1 MPQVY
6 AQALKEHELKPIS
19 SPKIEAQEIGEE
31 KDWVFKITVAEKPK
45 IDLGNYKEEIKKA
58 KKPAPKIWTPKEKG
72 KSDKDKDKK
81 ENPLAKVLET
91 LLKTTR
97 VEIPDLLIEN
107 ETNRLLAQTLEE
119 IKKLGLTIDSY
130 LSSVGKTPEILRKE
144 YQKQAEKTLKLE
156 FILAEVAERES
167 ISIEPQEIDDFIKK
181 APDEK
186 TKKALE
192 GRRYYLASALRK
204 QKTLDHLLSLYTN

>member
-1 MPQVY
+1 
-6 AQALKEHELKPIS
+6 
-19 SPKIEAQEIGEE
+19 
-31 KDWVFKITVAEKPK
+31 
-45 IDLGNYKEEIKKA
+45 
-58 KKPAPKIWTPKEKG
+58 
-72 KSDKDKDKK
+72 
-81 ENPLAKVLET
+81 
-91 LLKTTR
+91 
-97 VEIPDLLIEN
+97 
-107 ETNRLLAQTLEE
+107 
-119 IKKLGLTIDSY
+119 